1 MKFGVRKPSIKKR
14 IKAKTTGRVKKA
26 AKRTVNP
33 LYGKKGMGLV
43 NNPKKALYNKVYN
56 STTIGVS
63 DFLESSSKN
72 ENTIRNNRKS
82 NNAQSKEFLSDSNI
96 KSAKPK
102 SSNVPLYEITN
113 DNKAKIGKRIYT
125 KKQLK
130 KYSILLLV
138 FSITYMIIGIYFFP
152 FFIIGL
158 FLLWAS
164 HTYHKISKLLK

>member
-1 MKFGVRKPSIKKR
+1 MKFGVRKPSIKKS
-14 IKAKTTGRVKKA
+14 IKARTTGKVKKA
-26 AKRTVNP
+26 IKQTVNP
-33 LYGKKGMGLV
+33 LYGKKGIGLV

-82 NNAQSKEFLSDSNI
+82 NNTQSKEFLSDPNI

-102 SSNVPLYEITN
+102 NSLPLYEITN
-113 DNKAKIGKRIYT
+113 DNKVKIGKRIYS
-125 KKQLK
+125 KKQIK
-130 KYSILLLV
+130 KYSILFLF
-138 FSITYMIIGIYFFP
+138 FSVVYMIIGIYFFP

-158 FLLWAS
+158 FFLWVS
-164 HTYHKISKLLK
+164 HTYHKINKLLK